1 MSFKRGFF
9 KSISTFALYNYLS
22 QGFEFLATIIL
33 SRLLLPEEY
42 GFVAIINIF
51 AGFIQLF
58 SNVGIGQSVIRSD
71 YRYTFHRHLYSLS
84 VWMGVLLMLI
94 LSGLSFPI
102 AYFFNNPALVV
113 PTILIS
119 FKFVFDSFTY
129 IPYALLSKDL
139 QFKYIGRSK
148 LWGATFQIILTIILA
163 LLGFSYW
170 SLIIPLVLGP
180 IVQFLYLRDKVDI
193 RFRLFGWKSAKMT
206 LYKIRSLMGSLSLNN
221 MINYWS
227 GNADKVVI
235 GRLYTQ
241 ADLGLY
247 NRAFRFIMLTN
258 RLITGIFNTVLFP
271 SLKKLIDDKG
281 DANREYLDILRIITI
296 FNLPVVFV
304 LAVFPYEL
312 VRVLWGINWTG
323 VSEFLPYVGMILVFN
338 SIISTTPSVFILY
351 GKERN
356 MFLINLVNSIL
367 TVAFVIVG
375 GLFSMMHII
384 IFLSLGYI
392 FITVPINI
400 YFGFYR
406 SFSASWRLISGF
418 WMPVMLFAILLFL
431 SVYFN
436 WVGIKLA
443 AFAAYTSYLL
453 YELRSSVHGALVFI
467 YERVTPGRGKDDS

>member
-22 QGFEFLATIIL
+22 QAFEFLATIIL

-58 SNVGIGQSVIRSD
+58 SNVGIGHSVVRSD

-84 VWMGVLLMLI
+84 VWMGVALMLV
-94 LSGLSFPI
+94 LSGLSYPI
-102 AYFFNNPALVV
+102 AYFFSNPALVL

-129 IPYALLSKDL
+129 IPFALLSKAL
-139 QFKYIGRSK
+139 QFKYIGRAK
-148 LWGATFQIILTIILA
+148 LLGAVFQIILTIILA

-170 SLIIPLVLGP
+170 ALIIPLILGP
-180 IVQFLYLRDKVDI
+180 IVQFYYLKDKVDI
-193 RFRLFGWKSAKMT
+193 RFRLYGWKSAR
-206 LYKIRSLMGSLSLNN
+206 LILHKIHSLMGSLSLNN

-271 SLKKLIDDKG
+271 SLKKLIDEKG
-281 DANREYLDILRIITI
+281 DANKEYLDILRIITV

-304 LAVFPYEL
+304 LVVFPSEL
-312 VRVLWGINWTG
+312 VRILWGLNWSG

-367 TVAFVIVG
+367 TISFVIAG

-384 IFLSLGYI
+384 IFLALGYI
-392 FITVPINI
+392 FITVPVNI

-406 SFSASWRLISGF
+406 SFRVETIVILRF
-418 WMPVMLFAILLFL
+418 WMPVLLFALLLFM
-431 SVYFN
+431 SVFFRWPLLRLLVFPAY
-436 WVGIKLA
+436 G
-443 AFAAYTSYLL
+443 AFML
-453 YELRSSVHGALVFI
+453 YELRSSVRGVLEFLYGRFLRLV
-467 YERVTPGRGKDDS
+467 GRNR